1 MEIPSARL
9 TYVSG
14 ILPYRG
20 LSEWLKASVF
30 LKTIDGY
37 EPYCCLKHSA
47 TAKVNALYCK
57 AYV

>member
-30 LKTIDGY
+30 LKTIDGD
-37 EPYCCLKHSA
+37 EPY
-47 TAKVNALYCK
+47 
-57 AYV
+57 